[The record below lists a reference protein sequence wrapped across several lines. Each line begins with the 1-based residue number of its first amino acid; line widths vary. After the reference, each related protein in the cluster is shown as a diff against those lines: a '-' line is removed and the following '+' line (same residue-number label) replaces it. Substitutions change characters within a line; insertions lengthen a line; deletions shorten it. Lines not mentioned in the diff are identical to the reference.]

1 MPGTEGR
8 EGRSC
13 LPVVFTLRETGTEM
27 REHTSQTDAENIG
40 YARLSGFRACGYVVV
55 ALVRE
60 GLGLSTQPHTII
72 IGHRPSYNLV
82 MSLRTSRG
90 FLTRNQRRCLSN
102 KEPVVAV
109 KSLHDER
116 ARRVVIVSLFLK
128 YRTRLSRK
136 NNIQLPAIIRTQTS
150 SHVFRRHYKS
160 CRLHY
165 DIINFFLARMPK
177 L

>member
-1 MPGTEGR
+1 M
-8 EGRSC
+8 
-13 LPVVFTLRETGTEM
+13 
-27 REHTSQTDAENIG
+27 
-40 YARLSGFRACGYVVV
+40 V

-165 DIINFFLARMPK
+165 DIMKFLLGSHAETIVIQSIKPGCEPTPCDSPYVINS
-177 L
+177 